1 MAADINAL
9 AQALTDLAAADPPA
23 IDLNALQAQCLAKIL
38 AGGGEVAFVVGASQN
53 GKSGNQECRL
63 DASELLVIV
72 NRALSTPP
80 NDSSGQVVGIT
91 YADFS
96 DVNLNGYYG
105 WS

>member
-9 AQALTDLAAADPPA
+9 AQALADLAAADPPA
-23 IDLNALQAQCLAKIL
+23 IDLNGLQAQCVTKIM
-38 AGGGEVAFVVGASQN
+38 GGGGQIAFTVGATQN

-72 NRALSTPP
+72 NRALATPP
-80 NDSSGQVVGIT
+80 SDPEGQVVGLT

-96 DVNLNGYYG
+96 ETNLNGLLGGY
-105 WS
+105 